1 MFLGRAA
8 FLLRRLTFC
17 QVPCPRVLR
26 CAWYLDCAC
35 CCCTALEIQSVAHGS
50 WEGCDKP
57 ARRGALCCVRCVVW
71 RVETPETPAL
81 KLSLRTASSRHGS
94 RRMQDAG
101 CRMLDDVDSGWPSS
115 LRSGLSARL
124 PRLVRRARV
133 GAHHSSLARAYLRPA
148 TRRVTAGASCLPSRR
163 ALRTSA
169 SMRGTSSET
178 LIMVMVMFMYMPTC
192 GGQ

>member
-1 MFLGRAA
+1 MRHVWLN
-8 FLLRRLTFC
+8 
-17 QVPCPRVLR
+17 
-26 CAWYLDCAC
+26 
-35 CCCTALEIQSVAHGS
+35 AHG
-50 WEGCDKP
+50 GGDRRCRDKP
-57 ARRGALCCVRCVVW
+57 ARRGALCLCCVCGVW

-124 PRLVRRARV
+124 PRLVQRARV
-133 GAHHSSLARAYLRPA
+133 GALHSSLARAYLRPA

-178 LIMVMVMFMYMPTC
+178 PLSWSWSCSCTC
-192 GGQ
+192 QHAAVGMLAPPRPELDDGG